1 MKWTRV
7 FKVVPAGLR
16 SRTQDAF
23 ALLRDYLIQETVDP
37 LRLLGRYVVWGT
49 LGSFF
54 VGVGTLMLLVALLR
68 ILQEETSAFQGNL
81 SWIPYVIV
89 VIVAA
94 AVIAL
99 TVLRIVTGPAR
110 RRRPLPPKEAS

>member
-1 MKWTRV
+1 MKWSRIARI
-7 FKVVPAGLR
+7 VPAGLR
-16 SRTQDAF
+16 SRTRDAF
-23 ALLRDYLIQETVDP
+23 VLLRDYLIQETVDP

-54 VGVGTLMLLVALLR
+54 VGIGALMLLVGLLR
-68 ILQEETSAFQGNL
+68 MLQEEFPVLNGSL
-81 SWIPYVIV
+81 SWIPYLVV

-110 RRRPLPPKEAS
+110 RRRPAQPKEAR